1 MKYHCLKNADNFRVK
16 LALSLISQ
24 KGIEIVEI
32 RHRSMQPGVTNAEVS
47 LLRLIDEI
55 SNGTMIKINDTG
67 TVVRFKPGILIGGN
81 VDFDCGTERGIGYY
95 VEFLLLVAPFCK
107 EPSEIRLRGVTN
119 IKIDPSTEMIK
130 QAWLPV
136 YRCLIG
142 ASAAASLKLDVI
154 KRGPAPLGGGEV
166 LLVTKPSSA
175 IFPVTKLSFGKV
187 YRVRGLAWSCRVSS
201 GYGYKVIAGA
211 KSVINK
217 YLSDV
222 YITMDHCKSETAGLS
237 PGFGITL
244 WAETKDEAV
253 YSAEAISEPQGPD
266 AEPVDAEAVGR
277 SAANRL
283 LDQIFQGG
291 FVDAGAQ
298 SLTLVLMACEGGRN
312 ANQLAVGPLSTYS
325 ITTLRLVQ
333 QILGVTFHFDYR
345 KPSSIHRI
353 YVQSM
358 KENDKKTTPET
369 TNVSGDVS
377 HEAFGADGEKGEDVS
392 TPDLLIATC
401 FGSGAHNIGRAVR

>member
-55 SNGTMIKINDTG
+55 SNGTMIKINDTGMLTLFLVLNKLSG

-187 YRVRGLAWSCRVSS
+187 YR
-201 GYGYKVIAGA
+201 
-211 KSVINK
+211 
-217 YLSDV
+217 
-222 YITMDHCKSETAGLS
+222 
-237 PGFGITL
+237 
-244 WAETKDEAV
+244 
-253 YSAEAISEPQGPD
+253 
-266 AEPVDAEAVGR
+266 
-277 SAANRL
+277 
-283 LDQIFQGG
+283 
-291 FVDAGAQ
+291 
-298 SLTLVLMACEGGRN
+298 
-312 ANQLAVGPLSTYS
+312 
-325 ITTLRLVQ
+325 
-333 QILGVTFHFDYR
+333 
-345 KPSSIHRI
+345 
-353 YVQSM
+353 
-358 KENDKKTTPET
+358 
-369 TNVSGDVS
+369 
-377 HEAFGADGEKGEDVS
+377 
-392 TPDLLIATC
+392 
-401 FGSGAHNIGRAVR
+401 